1 MQVAVI
7 VAGAIAE
14 FAGWWFVSSGRADVW
29 KLMPVVLGTMGVAA
43 VLVRPPVA
51 ATRTG
56 AITALLVG
64 LGVGLALYVGTRV
77 FVWLAAR
84 WSPFRRDVLEKYG
97 QAGQVT
103 LGRSL
108 VLSLAI
114 MVPAEELF
122 WRGLVQ
128 GRLADAA
135 TITPAAAALLAW
147 LAYLVVNA
155 ASRSLPIVA
164 GAVVAGA
171 VWAGLAWWSGGVL
184 ASLASHILW
193 TGSMLALP
201 PGVGRPAI
209 EGGPAR

>member
-1 MQVAVI
+1 MQVAI
-7 VAGAIAE
+7 MIAGAIAE
-14 FAGWWFVSSGRADVW
+14 FVGWWFVASGRADVW
-29 KLMPVVLGTMGVAA
+29 RLMPVVLGGMGVAA

-51 ATRTG
+51 ASGTG
-56 AITALLVG
+56 AATALLVG
-64 LGVGLALYVGTRV
+64 LSAGLALYVGTRV

-84 WSPFRRDVLEKYG
+84 WTPFRRDVLEKYG
-97 QAGQVT
+97 QAGEVT
-103 LGRSL
+103 MLTSF

-122 WRGLVQ
+122 WRGLFQ
-128 GRLADAA
+128 GRLDDA
-135 TITPAAAALLAW
+135 TTPAAAAVLAW
-147 LAYLVVNA
+147 LAYLVANA

-164 GAVVAGA
+164 GAVVGGA

-193 TGSMLALP
+193 TGLMLALP

>member
-7 VAGAIAE
+7 VAGAVAE

-97 QAGQVT
+97 QAGVT
-103 LGRSL
+103 AAQLDPR
-108 VLSLAI
+108 ARQRR
-114 MVPAEELF
+114 AEA
-122 WRGLVQ
+122 
-128 GRLADAA
+128 LAD
-135 TITPAAAALLAW
+135 TL
-147 LAYLVVNA
+147 
-155 ASRSLPIVA
+155 SRAEPERTS
-164 GAVVAGA
+164 
-171 VWAGLAWWSGGVL
+171 AGLE
-184 ASLASHILW
+184 
-193 TGSMLALP
+193 TGSQSAA
-201 PGVGRPAI
+201 G
-209 EGGPAR
+209 

>member
-1 MQVAVI
+1 M
-7 VAGAIAE
+7 VAGALAE
-14 FAGWWFVSSGRADVW
+14 FAGWWLVATGRADVW
-29 KLMPVVLGTMGVAA
+29 KLMPVVLGVMGVAA

-51 ATRTG
+51 TTDTG
-56 AITALLVG
+56 ATAALLVG
-64 LGVGLALYVGTRV
+64 LGAGVALYVGTRV

-84 WSPFRRDVLEKYG
+84 WMPFRIDVLEKYG
-97 QAGQVT
+97 QAGEVT
-103 LGRSL
+103 LLTSL

-122 WRGLVQ
+122 WRGLFR
-128 GRLADAA
+128 GRLDDA
-135 TITPAAAALLAW
+135 TTPAAAAVLAW
-147 LAYLVVNA
+147 LAYLVSNA
-155 ASRSLPIVA
+155 ASRSLPIMA
-164 GAVVAGA
+164 GAIVGGA

-193 TGSMLALP
+193 TGLMLALP